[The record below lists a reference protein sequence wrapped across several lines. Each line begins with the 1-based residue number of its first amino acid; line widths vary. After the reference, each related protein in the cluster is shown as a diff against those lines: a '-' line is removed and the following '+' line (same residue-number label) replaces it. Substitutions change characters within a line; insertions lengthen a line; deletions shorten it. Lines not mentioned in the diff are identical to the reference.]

1 MIVIFETTFYK
12 DPKKMKISENQIRS
26 LVREEIL
33 REHKK
38 TLKEDKERRL
48 QRRLRRAQRL
58 AQRAGNEEV
67 ASELDDLLA
76 MAGDPQEEEG
86 GEQSARTS
94 SSSSSQ
100 SSSQRSG
107 SSTSQ
112 PAALSDEE
120 ISMAGDRY
128 TYVYD
133 KAASDATV
141 ASGRDG
147 EVQLHF
153 TVASGPANVGRT
165 MALRDGHPLEAELR
179 KQQRVLQDLE
189 RAEGGEEVT
198 VADVEEDDDEQ
209 PDVQMESKKRSLK
222 RSELRKMLQRE
233 AFRALTK

>member
-1 MIVIFETTFYK
+1 M
-12 DPKKMKISENQIRS
+12 KKKKV
-26 LVREEIL
+26 LLEE
-33 REHKK
+33 
-38 TLKEDKERRL
+38 
-48 QRRLRRAQRL
+48 QMVSFSRRALLVGGLQIGAL
-58 AQRAGNEEV
+58 GLIVKHLYNIQV
-67 ASELDDLLA
+67 SES
-76 MAGDPQEEEG
+76 QKY
-86 GEQSARTS
+86 S
-94 SSSSSQ
+94 S
-100 SSSQRSG
+100 
-107 SSTSQ
+107 
-112 PAALSDEE
+112 LSDEE